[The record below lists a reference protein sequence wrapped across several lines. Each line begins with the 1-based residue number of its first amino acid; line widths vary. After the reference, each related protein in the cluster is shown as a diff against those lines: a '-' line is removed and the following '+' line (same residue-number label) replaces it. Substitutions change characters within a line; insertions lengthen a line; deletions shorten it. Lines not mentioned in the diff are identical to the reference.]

1 MRVMKKIIILFLLIS
16 FCGDNAE
23 TIEESSGVVENT
35 TTSTLNSSSTTQT
48 TSIELEESSDSSERR
63 YRGVLRTSILQ
74 SVPLVYDFKDYTEK
88 VIKPNHEYIEYFVYS
103 IRMPVVD
110 DSQKCASEVNSA
122 IEDTVNNLIEDT
134 KSVLEYTN
142 PEEAKEEWGGFSEWL
157 SIDYDIV
164 ELSEEVISIFISY
177 STYSFGAAHPISATI
192 GFNYLVEDCSEFEVQ
207 KLFDNSNTEYEDLI
221 SQEMLNQLC
230 ANATKDECE
239 IFLNFTDPFPTLTEL
254 LDCCSAFAVSEFGI
268 FVQFWEY
275 EVSGFAQGS
284 ELILLPWYDLVPA
297 LDKNGPYSGVLREYS
312 EISWIVTIFEPKWKI

>member
-1 MRVMKKIIILFLLIS
+1 MKRCLILLLLLS
-16 FCGDNAE
+16 FCGGSAE
-23 TIEESSGVVENT
+23 VIDGTATVEESST
-35 TTSTLNSSSTTQT
+35 TTSTSTTTTQT
-48 TSIELEESSDSSERR
+48 TIVKQEESLDTSERR
-63 YRGVLRTSILQ
+63 YRGVLRTSIRQ
-74 SVPLVYDFKDYTEK
+74 SVPLVYDFKNYAEK
-88 VIKPNHEYIEYFVYS
+88 VINPDHEYIEYFGYE
-103 IRMPVVD
+103 IRMPVIH

-192 GFNYLVEDCSEFEVQ
+192 GFNYLVEDCSKFEIQ
-207 KLFDNSNTEYEDLI
+207 KLFDTSNTEYEDLI

-230 ANATKDECE
+230 ANATNDECE

-254 LDCCSAFAVSEFGI
+254 LDCCSTFAISEFGL

-275 EVSGFAQGS
+275 EVSGYAQGS
-284 ELILLPWYDLVPA
+284 ELILLPWYDLVSV

-312 EISWIVTIFEPKWKI
+312 EISWIVSIFEPEWDF

>member
-1 MRVMKKIIILFLLIS
+1 MKRYLILLLLLS
-16 FCGDNAE
+16 FCGGSAE
-23 TIEESSGVVENT
+23 VIDEAATVEESST
-35 TTSTLNSSSTTQT
+35 TTSISTTT
-48 TSIELEESSDSSERR
+48 THSTIIKQEEQLGTSERR
-63 YRGVLRTSILQ
+63 HRGVLRTSIIQ
-74 SVPLVYDFKDYTEK
+74 SVPLVYDFKNYIET
-88 VIKPNHEYIEYFVYS
+88 VINPDHEYIEYFVYD
-103 IRMPVVD
+103 IRMPVID
-110 DSQKCASEVNSA
+110 DSQKCASEANSA

-142 PEEAKEEWGGFSEWL
+142 PEEAEEEWGGFSEWL

-164 ELSEEVISIFISY
+164 ELSEEVVSIFISY

-192 GFNYLVEDCSEFEVQ
+192 GFNYFVEDCSELEIQ
-207 KLFDNSNTEYEDLI
+207 KLFDASNTEYEDLI

-254 LDCCSAFAVSEFGI
+254 LGCCSAFAISEFGL

-275 EVSGFAQGS
+275 EVSGYAQGS
-284 ELILLPWYDLVPA
+284 ELILLPWYDLVSV

-312 EISWIVTIFEPKWKI
+312 EISWIISIFEPKWDF